1 MEQNKV
7 FLGNVLYVV
16 YILIILENKNKNK
29 SFQNMD
35 QKILIPR
42 SFTTS

>member
-16 YILIILENKNKNK
+16 YILIILENKNLVT

-42 SFTTS
+42 SFITS